1 MINVL
6 FELKKINLYHMDI
19 KPGNILL
26 KKELIN
32 SLKDAIEISE
42 LL

>member
-19 KPGNILL
+19 KPRNILL
-26 KKELIN
+26 KKELVN
-32 SLKDAIEISE
+32 SLEDAIEI
-42 LL
+42 